1 MRVAHQGE
9 LGVLLSRMSD
19 DELEIILEVCKR
31 VDVGRRSYG
40 PLRMRE
46 DKRDFPKEALAESLD
61 QTFYL
66 AAEVVR
72 QRRLR

>member
-1 MRVAHQGE
+1 MRIAHQGE
-9 LGVLLSRMSD
+9 LGVLLAKMSD
-19 DELEIILEVCKR
+19 DEVEILLEMC
-31 VDVGRRSYG
+31 RRIDAARKTYG
-40 PLRMRE
+40 PLRLRE
-46 DKRDFPKEALAESLD
+46 DARNFPKEALDESLD